1 MCRSTADGGRRCPG
15 SRPGSSGPPADGKV
29 RTEVHTNKRSYSV
42 VGGDSRVAW
51 LPGEKVVSINAIE
64 PAVGHGG
71 DGDQRESYEGPPWQ
85 GYDEYQ
91 QRAADLDR
99 RIAGGESVTDIM
111 RAEQLRRGQE
121 RIAQIAR
128 EGW

>member
-42 VGGDSRVAW
+42 VGGDSRVTW
-51 LPGEKVVSINAIE
+51 LPGEEVVSMDVIGPTA
-64 PAVGHGG
+64 GHAG
-71 DGDQRESYEGPPWQ
+71 DGGQHESYEGTRWQ

-91 QRAADLDR
+91 QRSAELER

-111 RAEQLRRGQE
+111 RAEQLRRGE
-121 RIAQIAR
+121 EWIAQIAR